1 MKIQNLDFTDPTQ
14 KPLEVDQSPRQ
25 GHKGPKTTKVDT
37 IRASMGRMCIQPRDL
52 TAKRSRSRTRI
63 FILSPSSRPQYP
75 GLHPRKSGGT
85 LAHLCSPVE
94 TGEGTV
100 GRNYSLDFD

>member
-14 KPLEVDQSPRQ
+14 KLLEGDQSPRQ

-37 IRASMGRMCIQPRDL
+37 IRAPMGRMSIQPKDL
-52 TAKRSRSRTRI
+52 TTKRSRSRTRI
-63 FILSPSSRPQYP
+63 FIISHSSWPLYP
-75 GLHPRKSGGT
+75 GLHPHKSGGT
-85 LAHLCSPVE
+85 LAHLYSPVE

>member
-14 KPLEVDQSPRQ
+14 KLLEGDQSPRQ
-25 GHKGPKTTKVDT
+25 RHQGPKTTKVDT
-37 IRASMGRMCIQPRDL
+37 VRAPMGRMCIQPKDL

-63 FILSPSSRPQYP
+63 FIISPSSRPLYP

-85 LAHLCSPVE
+85 QAHLCSPVE
-94 TGEGTV
+94 TGEGTA
-100 GRNYSLDFD
+100 GEELFLRF